1 MNHRFK
7 RALWLLLSFTLI
19 SCSGGKT
26 SGDSSNTSNTL
37 LDIAAKNNFTLF
49 SQAASKAEMN
59 ATLSA
64 AEANLTAFVPTDAA
78 FDSLAQ
84 RLQWT
89 DGSAMIAALP
99 KETLRSILDYH
110 LLAGLKKST
119 DLVSAGSTQET
130 LFKQNTVAQTLKL
143 NFTDGIHITDA
154 ATTMSNV
161 ITPNIVASNGLIHS
175 IDRVLIPPGVF
186 NLVQTIRIIPNL
198 TKLSTLLGSGNL
210 ANPELDINGF
220 ISGSTGYT
228 IFAPTN
234 SAFDGL
240 KPDLTDLQ
248 LDKILKLHILAGGR
262 RVSELHQTAVD
273 LLVSISGETIYLVD
287 GQNGLYLLSLQDQN
301 NQINFISVDILA
313 SNGVIHLTNKV
324 LSPFPPSDSIYK

>member
-1 MNHRFK
+1 MNNLFQ

-26 SGDSSNTSNTL
+26 TEDTSKTSNTL
-37 LDIAAKNNFTLF
+37 LDVAAKNNFTLF
-49 SQAASKAEMN
+49 AQAVSKAEISP
-59 ATLSA
+59 TLSA
-64 AEANLTAFVPTDAA
+64 AEANTTAFVPTDAA
-78 FDSLAQ
+78 FDHLAQ
-84 RLQWT
+84 RLKWAN
-89 DGSAMIAALP
+89 GSAMITALP

-110 LLAGLKKST
+110 LLAGLKQSS
-119 DLVSAGSTQET
+119 DLISAGSTQET
-130 LFKQNTVAQTLKL
+130 FFKKNTVAQTLKL

-154 ATTMSNV
+154 ATTISHV

-186 NLVQTIRIIPNL
+186 NLVQTISIIPNL
-198 TKLSTLLGSGNL
+198 TKLSTLLGSGKL

-228 IFAPTN
+228 IFAPTDT
-234 SAFDGL
+234 AFDGL
-240 KPDLTDLQ
+240 KSDLTAVQ

-262 RVSELHQTAVD
+262 RVSQLQQTAID

-287 GQNGLYLLSLQDQN
+287 GENGLYLLSLQDQN
-301 NQINFISVDILA
+301 NQINFISIDILA
-313 SNGVIHLTNKV
+313 SNGVIHLTDKV
-324 LSPFPPSDSIYK
+324 LSPFPPIDSIYK

>member
-64 AEANLTAFVPTDAA
+64 AEANLTALVPTDAA

-84 RLQWT
+84 RLKWT

-99 KETLRSILDYH
+99 KETLRRVLDYH

-210 ANPELDINGF
+210 ANPELDITV
-220 ISGSTGYT
+220 SS
-228 IFAPTN
+228 
-234 SAFDGL
+234 
-240 KPDLTDLQ
+240 
-248 LDKILKLHILAGGR
+248 LA
-262 RVSELHQTAVD
+262 
-273 LLVSISGETIYLVD
+273 LLVIQFLRRPIR
-287 GQNGLYLLSLQDQN
+287 
-301 NQINFISVDILA
+301 
-313 SNGVIHLTNKV
+313 HLTV
-324 LSPFPPSDSIYK
+324 

>member
-1 MNHRFK
+1 MHH
-7 RALWLLLSFTLI
+7 
-19 SCSGGKT
+19 
-26 SGDSSNTSNTL
+26 SNECKILN
-37 LDIAAKNNFTLF
+37 
-49 SQAASKAEMN
+49 EYG
-59 ATLSA
+59 
-64 AEANLTAFVPTDAA
+64 P
-78 FDSLAQ
+78 
-84 RLQWT
+84 

-99 KETLRSILDYH
+99 KETLRRVLDYH

-175 IDRVLIPPGVF
+175 IDRVLIPPSVF

-313 SNGVIHLTNKV
+313 SNGVIHLTDKV

>member
-26 SGDSSNTSNTL
+26 SGDLSNTSNTL

-64 AEANLTAFVPTDAA
+64 AEANLTALVPTDAA

-84 RLQWT
+84 RLKWT

-99 KETLRSILDYH
+99 KETLRRVLDYH

-248 LDKILKLHILAGGR
+248 LDNILKLHILAGGR

-273 LLVSISGETIYLVD
+273 LLVSISGEKIYLVD

-313 SNGVIHLTNKV
+313 SNGVIHLTDKV

>member
-1 MNHRFK
+1 M
-7 RALWLLLSFTLI
+7 LSFTLI

-37 LDIAAKNNFTLF
+37 LDIATKNNFILF
-49 SQAASKAEMN
+49 SQAVSKAEISP
-59 ATLSA
+59 TLSA
-64 AEANLTAFVPTDAA
+64 AEANITAFVPTDAA
-78 FDSLAQ
+78 FDHLAQ
-84 RLQWT
+84 RLKWAN
-89 DGSAMIAALP
+89 GSAMITALP

-110 LLAGLKKST
+110 LLAGLKQSS
-119 DLVSAGSTQET
+119 DLISAGSTQET
-130 LFKQNTVAQTLKL
+130 FFKKNTVAQTLKL

-154 ATTMSNV
+154 ATTISHV

-186 NLVQTIRIIPNL
+186 NLVQTISIIPNL
-198 TKLSTLLGSGNL
+198 TKLSTLLGSGKL

-228 IFAPTN
+228 IFAPTDT
-234 SAFDGL
+234 AFDGL
-240 KPDLTDLQ
+240 KSDLTAVQ

-262 RVSELHQTAVD
+262 RVSQLHQTAID

-287 GQNGLYLLSLQDQN
+287 GENGLYLFSLQDQN
-301 NQINFISVDILA
+301 NQINFISIDILA
-313 SNGVIHLTNKV
+313 SNGVIHLTDKV
-324 LSPFPPSDSIYK
+324 LSPFPPIDSIYK